1 MNLICCVKNP
11 RIIYKEKKR
20 DVTMKFSIDP
30 YEKELIVETIEYR
43 IENDES
49 FIRDN
54 RIKEDLEY
62 LLRELKMNTY
72 NIEYNGITVLERIP
86 EYALKKHLEMA
97 KGFLY
102 LQGSITLKD
111 IEQGLSVSLNM

>member
-1 MNLICCVKNP
+1 
-11 RIIYKEKKR
+11 
-20 DVTMKFSIDP
+20 
-30 YEKELIVETIEYR
+30 
-43 IENDES
+43 
-49 FIRDN
+49 
-54 RIKEDLEY
+54 
-62 LLRELKMNTY
+62 MNTY

-111 IEQGLSVSLNM
+111 IEQGLSVSLNMWNRAIALSGLLCYNSIVT

>member
-1 MNLICCVKNP
+1 
-11 RIIYKEKKR
+11 
-20 DVTMKFSIDP
+20 
-30 YEKELIVETIEYR
+30 
-43 IENDES
+43 
-49 FIRDN
+49 
-54 RIKEDLEY
+54 
-62 LLRELKMNTY
+62 MNTY

>member
-1 MNLICCVKNP
+1 MN
-11 RIIYKEKKR
+11 
-20 DVTMKFSIDP
+20 FSIDP

-62 LLRELKMNTY
+62 LL
-72 NIEYNGITVLERIP
+72 ERIED
-86 EYALKKHLEMA
+86 EY
-97 KGFLY
+97 
-102 LQGSITLKD
+102 
-111 IEQGLSVSLNM
+111 V